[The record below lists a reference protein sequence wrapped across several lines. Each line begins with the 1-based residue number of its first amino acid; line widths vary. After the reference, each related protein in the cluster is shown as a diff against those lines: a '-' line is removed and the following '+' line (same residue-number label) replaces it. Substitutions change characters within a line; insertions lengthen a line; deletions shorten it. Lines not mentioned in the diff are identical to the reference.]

1 MVTEPVLVGS
11 GGGGGAGAGSV
22 AFAQRAERLLGSLGQ
37 VVRGKP
43 ELLRQALACVLAE
56 GHLLIEDVP
65 GTGKTSLAR
74 ALAAAVQLEW
84 SRIQFTPDLLPAD
97 VTGVSIYNQATGAF
111 EFRRGPVFANVV
123 VADEINRASPKTQS
137 ALLEV
142 MEERTVTTDAVIYPV
157 PRPFVVVATQNPV
170 DMEGTYPLPEAQLD
184 RFLMRLSVGY
194 PSADAEADILRREK
208 DGPTVDH
215 LTPAIDGRD
224 LLGMIAHVRTVE
236 VSPAMEDYIVAVV
249 AATRAAPEVRLG
261 ASPRGSLALLRAAR
275 AWAATEDR
283 PFTTPDDV
291 KACARPVLCH
301 RLLLRPEA
309 ELQGRSA
316 ADVVD
321 RALEQ
326 VPVPRQSTS
335 TR

>member
-1 MVTEPVLVGS
+1 VIEPTMVEGRRSV
-11 GGGGGAGAGSV
+11 AGV

-37 VVRGKP
+37 VVRGKDL
-43 ELLRQALACVLAE
+43 LLRQALAAVLAE
-56 GHLLIEDVP
+56 GHLLVEDVP

-74 ALAAAVQLEW
+74 GLAAAVQLEW
-84 SRIQFTPDLLPAD
+84 NRIQFTPDLLPTD
-97 VTGVSIYNQATGAF
+97 VTGVSVYNQASGTF

-142 MEERTVTTDAVIYPV
+142 MEERTVTTDAVVYPV

-184 RFLMRLSVGY
+184 RFLMRLTVGY
-194 PSADAEADILRREK
+194 PSGEAEADILRREK
-208 DGPTVDH
+208 DGPTVER
-215 LTPAIDGRD
+215 LTPVIDGHD
-224 LLGMIAHVRTVE
+224 LTAMIDHVKSVE
-236 VSPAMEDYIVAVV
+236 VSPALEDYIVGVV
-249 AATRAAPEVRLG
+249 AATRQAPEVRLG

-275 AWAATEDR
+275 AWAAIDDR
-283 PFTTPDDV
+283 PFVTPDDV
-291 KACARPVLCH
+291 KACAVPVLCH

-309 ELQGRSA
+309 ELQGRTA

-321 RALEQ
+321 RVLQQ
-326 VPVPRQSTS
+326 VPVPRQPV
-335 TR
+335 R